1 MKWIRG
7 KIYMWRVS
15 REFYPKYTYREDL
28 QNGGHGVNIQESTGC
43 APASTINGRE
53 FNKPGQHI

>member
-1 MKWIRG
+1 
-7 KIYMWRVS
+7 MWRVS